1 MDTYTKEEVKQH
13 NTKDDCWLIIKDMV
27 YNVTEFLSIHP
38 GGSSI
43 VLSVG
48 GEDATEYFDELHK
61 PEILDEVGKQYI
73 IGELCSA
80 KLCSAKLCV
89 AELCSAKL

>member
-1 MDTYTKEEVKQH
+1 MNTYTMEEVSKH
-13 NTKDDCWLIIKDMV
+13 SKKEDCWLIIKGQV
-27 YNVTEFLSIHP
+27 YNVTEFLSSHP

-43 VLSVG
+43 VVSVG
-48 GEDATEYFDELHK
+48 GQDATEYFEELHR

-80 KLCSAKLCV
+80 KL
-89 AELCSAKL
+89 

>member
-1 MDTYTKEEVKQH
+1 MNTYTKEEVKKH

-48 GEDATEYFDELHK
+48 GEDATEYFYELHRK
-61 PEILDEVGKQYI
+61 EILEEVASDYI
-73 IGELCSA
+73 IGEL
-80 KLCSAKLCV
+80 KI
-89 AELCSAKL
+89 

>member
-13 NTKDDCWLIIKDMV
+13 NTKDDCWLIIKGLV

-43 VLSVG
+43 VVSVG
-48 GEDATEYFDELHK
+48 GQDTTEYFEELHK
-61 PEILDEVGKQYI
+61 PDILEEVGSKYI

-80 KLCSAKLCV
+80 KL
-89 AELCSAKL
+89 

>member
-1 MDTYTKEEVKQH
+1 MNTYTKEEVSKH
-13 NTKDDCWLIIKDMV
+13 STKDDCWLIIRGRV

-43 VLSVG
+43 VVSVG
-48 GEDATEYFDELHK
+48 GQDATEYFYELHK
-61 PEILDEVGKQYI
+61 PEILEEVGSKYI

-80 KLCSAKLCV
+80 KLCHAKL
-89 AELCSAKL
+89 

>member
-1 MDTYTKEEVKQH
+1 MNTYTKEEVSKH
-13 NTKDDCWLIIKDMV
+13 STKGDCWLIIKDMV

-48 GEDATEYFDELHK
+48 GEDATEYFYELHK
-61 PEILDEVGKQYI
+61 PDILDEVGKQYI
-73 IGELCSA
+73 IGELCIA
-80 KLCSAKLCV
+80 KL
-89 AELCSAKL
+89 

>member
-1 MDTYTKEEVKQH
+1 MDSYTAEEVKKH
-13 NTKDDCWLIIKDMV
+13 KTKDDCWLIIKGLV

-48 GEDATEYFDELHK
+48 GEDATEYFYELHR
-61 PEILDEVGKQYI
+61 PDILDEVGTKYI

-80 KLCSAKLCV
+80 KLCKAKL
-89 AELCSAKL
+89 

>member
-1 MDTYTKEEVKQH
+1 MDTYTKEEVKKH
-13 NTKDDCWLIIKDMV
+13 NTKDDCWLIIKGQV

-43 VLSVG
+43 VVSVG
-48 GEDATEYFDELHK
+48 GQDATEYFDELHK
-61 PEILDEVGKQYI
+61 PDILEEVGSKYI

-80 KLCSAKLCV
+80 KLCVAKL
-89 AELCSAKL
+89 

>member
-1 MDTYTKEEVKQH
+1 MNTYTKEEVSKH
-13 NTKDDCWLIIKDMV
+13 STKDDCWLIIKDMV

-43 VLSVG
+43 VVSVG
-48 GEDATEYFDELHK
+48 GQDATEYFFELHK
-61 PEILDEVGKQYI
+61 PDILEEVGSKYI

-80 KLCSAKLCV
+80 KLCHAKL
-89 AELCSAKL
+89 

>member
-1 MDTYTKEEVKQH
+1 MNTYTKEEVKQH

-48 GEDATEYFDELHK
+48 GEDATEYFYELHRE
-61 PEILDEVGKQYI
+61 EILLEVGDEYV
-73 IGELCSA
+73 IGTLVSS
-80 KLCSAKLCV
+80 KL
-89 AELCSAKL
+89 

>member
-1 MDTYTKEEVKQH
+1 MNTYTTEEVNKH

-43 VLSVG
+43 VVSVG
-48 GEDATEYFDELHK
+48 GQDATEYFDELHK
-61 PEILDEVGKQYI
+61 PEILEEVGSKYI

-80 KLCSAKLCV
+80 KLCHAKL
-89 AELCSAKL
+89 

>member
-1 MDTYTKEEVKQH
+1 MNTYTTEEVNKH
-13 NTKDDCWLIIKDMV
+13 NTKEDCWLIIRGRV

-43 VLSVG
+43 VVSVG
-48 GEDATEYFDELHK
+48 GQDATEYFEELHR

-73 IGELCSA
+73 IGELTHS
-80 KLCSAKLCV
+80 KL
-89 AELCSAKL
+89 

>member
-1 MDTYTKEEVKQH
+1 MNTYTTEEVSKH
-13 NTKDDCWLIIKDMV
+13 STKGDCWLIIKGQV

-43 VLSVG
+43 LVSVG
-48 GEDATEYFDELHK
+48 GQDATEYFEELHR

-73 IGELCSA
+73 IGGLTHS
-80 KLCSAKLCV
+80 KL
-89 AELCSAKL
+89 

>member
-1 MDTYTKEEVKQH
+1 MNTYTDEVVKKH
-13 NTKDDCWLIIKDMV
+13 NTKDDCWLSIKGLV

-43 VLSVG
+43 VVSVG
-48 GEDATEYFDELHK
+48 GQDATEYFDELHR
-61 PEILDEVGKQYI
+61 PEILEEVGTKYI

-80 KLCSAKLCV
+80 KLCHAKL
-89 AELCSAKL
+89 

>member
-1 MDTYTKEEVKQH
+1 MNTYTKEEVSKH
-13 NTKDDCWLIIKDMV
+13 STKRDCWLIIKDMV

-43 VLSVG
+43 VVSVG
-48 GEDATEYFDELHK
+48 GQDATEYFEELHR

-73 IGELCSA
+73 IGELCSS
-80 KLCSAKLCV
+80 KL
-89 AELCSAKL
+89 